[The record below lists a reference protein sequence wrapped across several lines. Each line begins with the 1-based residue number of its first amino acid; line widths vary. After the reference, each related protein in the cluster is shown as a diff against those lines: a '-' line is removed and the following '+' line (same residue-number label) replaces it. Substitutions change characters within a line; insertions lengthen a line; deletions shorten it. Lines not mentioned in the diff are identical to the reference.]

1 MINSLTGTVTGKL
14 QGAVML
20 QCGSIEWFLLASDQT
35 LSSLPGHGM
44 ECTVYTYLHHREDQL
59 FMVGFADETERQLF
73 LDLISVSG
81 IGPKQGL
88 KILSGLSVPLLTEA
102 IRHDDLAVLSK
113 VPGLGKKTAQKLILA
128 LKGKLIEPAQQDTA
142 DDLKDI
148 LDALVQMGYE
158 RQKARRVLKEAASS
172 IDAGGMDTSQR
183 ESALLKQ
190 AIARLS

>member
-1 MINSLTGTVTGKL
+1 MINALTGTVTGKH
-14 QGAVML
+14 QGVLLL
-20 QCGSIEWFLLASDQT
+20 QCGSIEWSMLVSDQA
-35 LSSLPGHGM
+35 LSSLPGIGM
-44 ECTVYTYLHHREDQL
+44 DCTVYTYVHHREDQL

-73 LDLISVSG
+73 FDLISVSG

-128 LKGKLIEPAQQDTA
+128 LKGKLIEPADKEPA

-148 LDALVQMGYE
+148 LEALVQMGYE
-158 RQKARRVLKEAASS
+158 RQKAKRALQQVSS
-172 IDAGGMDTSQR
+172 SLDATGMDTSQR
-183 ESALLKQ
+183 ESAVLKQ
-190 AIARLS
+190 AIALLS